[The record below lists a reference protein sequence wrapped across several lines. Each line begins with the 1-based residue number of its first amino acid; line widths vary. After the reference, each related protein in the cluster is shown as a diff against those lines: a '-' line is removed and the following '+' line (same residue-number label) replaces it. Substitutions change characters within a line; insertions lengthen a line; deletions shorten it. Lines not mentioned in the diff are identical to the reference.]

1 MICLTVGDP
10 RRPISYLYLDPVVS
24 TDNRAMQQYLDLV
37 EDALATGTY
46 KPNRTGVDTIASFS
60 QHYTI
65 DLTSGFPLLTT
76 KRLDGFRWNSLIHE
90 VLWYLSGEEHV
101 RNLSEETGI
110 WDAWADEDGALD
122 TAYGRFWRR
131 YPVPEGAGQ
140 LPGESWPDD
149 DNPWITVETE
159 SGTGVRRTFDQIQYV
174 LDGLRETPH
183 SRRYVVNAW
192 HPANAAVSTLPPC
205 HYTFV
210 LNVQGGKLHCQLM
223 QRSGDIA
230 LGIPFN
236 IAAYSLLANAIA
248 QRTGFELGEFG
259 HTIVDAHVYCGQ
271 GDRGEWYTQNLPE
284 LQQRL
289 ADVDRTADYADVKA
303 WVESEAPTE
312 APDEEG
318 YDHVPGLLEQLTR
331 EPNARPEIE
340 IADKPLDELTFEDV
354 TLRDYDPEPGIDFA
368 VAE

>member
-1 MICLTVGDP
+1 
-10 RRPISYLYLDPVVS
+10 
-24 TDNRAMQQYLDLV
+24 MQQYLDLV

-46 KPNRTGVDTIASFS
+46 KQNRTGVDTIASFS

-65 DLTSGFPLLTT
+65 DLSEGFPLLTT
-76 KRLDGFRWNSLIHE
+76 KKLDGFRWNSLIHE
-90 VLWYLSGEEHV
+90 VLWYLSGEEHI
-101 RNLSEETGI
+101 RNLSEKTGI
-110 WDAWADEDGALD
+110 WDAWADEDGHLD

-131 YPVPEGAGQ
+131 YPIPEETGQ
-140 LPGESWPDD
+140 LPGESWAGS
-149 DNPWITVETE
+149 DNPWVTVEE
-159 SGTGVRRTFDQIQYV
+159 SESATGRQGDGAVVGRSEGGRRTFDQIQYV
-174 LDGLRETPH
+174 LDGLRENPH
-183 SRRYVVNAW
+183 SRRYVINAW

-248 QRTGFELGEFG
+248 QQTEFDVGEFG

-271 GDRGEWYTQNLPE
+271 GKRGEWYAENLSD
-284 LQQRL
+284 LQERL
-289 ADVDRTADYADVKA
+289 AAVDSREEFGDVKS
-303 WVESEAPTE
+303 WVESTAPPEA
-312 APDEEG
+312 DNEEG

-331 EPNARPEIE
+331 EPNDRPEIR
-340 IADKPLDELTFEDV
+340 IADKPLEELTFEDV
-354 TLRDYDPEPGIDFA
+354 QVCDYESEPGIEFA